1 MRKLIMR
8 LDDACEYRDV
18 EKWNRM
24 ERLLDTYQIQPLV
37 GIIPHCE
44 DTAFLKYPCDLEFWG
59 RVKTWIEKDWAI
71 AMHGYNHVYST
82 KCGGINPVN
91 KKSEFAGEPL
101 DVQRGK
107 IRSGVGIMR
116 HHGIEPRYFFAPSHT
131 FDENTLLAIKEESK
145 IEVISDTIAW
155 DSYRTEDFLFVPQ
168 QSGSARNLPFRTIT
182 FCYHPNVM
190 NDKSFD
196 DLERFIKEYRDL
208 FVPIQHIDTNR
219 KKGIVDI
226 VLWKSYQLFQY
237 LRDSLR

>member
-1 MRKLIMR
+1 MRKLIIR

-24 ERLLDTYQIQPLV
+24 ERLLDAYQIQPLI

-44 DTAFLKYPCDLEFWG
+44 DAAFLKYPCDLEFWN
-59 RVKTWIEKDWAI
+59 RVKTWVAKDWAI

-91 KKSEFAGEPL
+91 RKSEFAGEPL
-101 DVQRGK
+101 EVQRDK
-107 IRSGVGIMR
+107 IRNGVDIMR
-116 HHGIEPRYFFAPSHT
+116 QHSIEPRYFFAPSHT

-168 QSGSARNLPFRTIT
+168 QSGSVRNLPFSTIT

-196 DLERFIKEYRDL
+196 DLERFIKQHRDL
-208 FVPIQHIDTNR
+208 FVPIQHIDSDR
-219 KKGIVDI
+219 KKGIVDT
-226 VLWKSYQLFQY
+226 VLWKFYQLFQY
-237 LRDSLR
+237 LREEL